1 VTEVLDRIGE
11 ELRRAAER
19 RVARTERRPRA
30 HRVTS
35 WLLAPPHDGRW
46 RSRWRSPHLLGALA
60 AALAMSGACA
70 YAAVRLAQP
79 VTAIPP
85 AVAQQLSVF
94 ARPQSRT
101 DRPSRLTVISSGLK
115 GLASLGYLPAEF
127 ASPRFARLAMT
138 TSQGASIY
146 LAPTEAGACLLD
158 SSQVLVATC
167 ASLSQIAAA
176 GAVEFTICSPDITPT
191 DIEIGGIV
199 PDGVADPRVIY
210 PDGSSSP
217 LHVEN
222 NAFVLRVAKT
232 QPLPVKIAWSLHGKR
247 VQAPLPI
254 PADASHECLT
264 ATRP

>member
-1 VTEVLDRIGE
+1 VPPSGGLPGPSAGRALTA
-11 ELRRAAER
+11 LRAGCLRHRTTGVGVRAGAPR
-19 RVARTERRPRA
+19 TCSAR
-30 HRVTS
+30 
-35 WLLAPPHDGRW
+35 WLPRW
-46 RSRWRSPHLLGALA
+46 RCPGRALTQPCDWRSQSRRSHRPSHGCV
-60 AALAMSGACA
+60 S
-70 YAAVRLAQP
+70 
-79 VTAIPP
+79 
-85 AVAQQLSVF
+85 